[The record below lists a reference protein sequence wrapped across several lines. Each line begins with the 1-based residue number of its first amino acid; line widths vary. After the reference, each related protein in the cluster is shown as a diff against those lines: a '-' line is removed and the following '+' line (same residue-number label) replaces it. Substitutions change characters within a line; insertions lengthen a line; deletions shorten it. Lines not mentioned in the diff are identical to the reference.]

1 MDNCLHCGE
10 LLTHVE
16 GRKQKSFCNV
26 NCRNK
31 YFYAK
36 NKRLVE
42 QAKQIVPKP
51 ITAPLPTQ
59 DEILAKIKA
68 VKDEKIPANRDTIL
82 GRKVWAQEQQT
93 RVKELEFKL
102 KT

>member
-1 MDNCLHCGE
+1 ME
-10 LLTHVE
+10 PLTHVE
-16 GRKQKSFCNV
+16 GRKKKSFCNV

-51 ITAPLPTQ
+51 VVAPPPTQ
-59 DEILAKIKA
+59 DELLAKIKA
-68 VKDEKIPANRDTIL
+68 VKDERIPPNRDTVL
-82 GRKVWAQEQQT
+82 GRKAWGMEQQN
-93 RVKELEFKL
+93 RIKELESKL
-102 KT
+102 KNQ